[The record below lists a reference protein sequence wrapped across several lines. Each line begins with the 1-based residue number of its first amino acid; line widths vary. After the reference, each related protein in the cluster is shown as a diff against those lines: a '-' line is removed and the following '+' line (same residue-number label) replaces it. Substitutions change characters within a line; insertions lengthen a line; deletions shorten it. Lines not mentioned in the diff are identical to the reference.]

1 MSCKPKLL
9 LLMTVAILAVVLLAP
24 IGAQASEGDCDP
36 NIHVQLSRKD
46 QQDGQTTLVFAVAV
60 DVHAN
65 RCSKVNFSLVIE
77 TSDAAGESHRE
88 ALARSVK
95 VTGREKSLKVNYKV
109 PRGRSL
115 VKYEVE
121 SITCYECGNEP

>member
-1 MSCKPKLL
+1 MSCKLELL
-9 LLMTVAILAVVLLAP
+9 PLMTVAILAVVLLAP
-24 IGAQASEGDCDP
+24 VGAQASEGDCDP
-36 NIHVQLSRKD
+36 IIHVHLSRED

-60 DVHAN
+60 DVHEN
-65 RCSKVNFSLVIE
+65 RCSKVHFELVIE
-77 TSDAAGESHRE
+77 TSDAAGKSHRE

-95 VTGREKSLKVNYKV
+95 VTDREISQKVNYKV

>member
-1 MSCKPKLL
+1 
-9 LLMTVAILAVVLLAP
+9 MTVAILAVVLLAP

-36 NIHVQLSRKD
+36 IINVQLSRED
-46 QQDGQTTLVFAVAV
+46 QEDGQTTLVFAVAV
-60 DVHAN
+60 NVREN
-65 RCSKVNFSLVIE
+65 NCSKVN
-77 TSDAAGESHRE
+77 
-88 ALARSVK
+88 
-95 VTGREKSLKVNYKV
+95 YKM